1 MENRGKQKRQNNTN
15 GNSVYYF
22 EHLVLCIGFS
32 SLWLWSKTWEMT
44 KTRLERPCLTK
55 KTGFQK
61 WWTRGNSL
69 VEWLGLWAF
78 NAMDLSSVLGWGAKT
93 PNFVTQLKNWKGKT
107 TKDPKWWTW
116 TLICCWWGC
125 KTLQSPWETAWQCLK
140 ESHRV
145 RTCVCVCV
153 CVCVHTHACAQSC
166 PTRGSPMVC
175 SAPGSS
181 VHAVLQA
188 RILEWVAISS
198 FRGSPRLIDASFFPV
213 SLALQMDSLLLN
225 YWGCEPAIPV
235 ENWRLLK
242 QKFVQECSLQQYP

>member
-1 MENRGKQKRQNNTN
+1 MENRGKQNRQNNTK

-22 EHLVLCIGFS
+22 EHLVLGIGFS

-61 WWTRGNSL
+61 WWTWGNSL
-69 VEWLGLWAF
+69 VVQWLGLWAF
-78 NAMDLSSVLGWGAKT
+78 NAMDLGSILGWGAKT
-93 PNFVTQLKNWKGKT
+93 PNFVTQPKNWKGKT

-125 KTLQSPWETAWQCLK
+125 KTVQSPWETAWQCLK

-153 CVCVHTHACAQSC
+153 HAR
-166 PTRGSPMVC
+166 TRALSHVRPLA
-175 SAPGSS
+175 APWT
-181 VHAVLQA
+181 VVPQA
-188 RILEWVAISS
+188 SLSMQFSRQEYWSELPFPPS
-198 FRGSPRLIDASFFPV
+198 GDLPV
-213 SLALQMDSLLLN
+213 S
-225 YWGCEPAIPV
+225 
-235 ENWRLLK
+235 
-242 QKFVQECSLQQYP
+242 